1 MIDGIWQIA
10 EGMLVS
16 SKMTTGEDNTEQTNT
31 LERNLGV
38 QPLDAILLELG
49 IGNHDLVAK
58 CGEGLTH
65 KAVQR
70 ARKGRRLTPRMKV
83 RITETLNALLREKNE
98 EQKFGVKMLFNY

>member
-1 MIDGIWQIA
+1 
-10 EGMLVS
+10 MLVS
-16 SKMTTGEDNTEQTNT
+16 SKMTEEDNTEQTNT

-38 QPLDAILLELG
+38 QPLDAILQELSV
-49 IGNHDLVAK
+49 GNHDLVAK

-83 RITETLNALLREKNE
+83 RITETLNALLRERGE
-98 EQKFGVKMLFNY
+98 ERKFGVKMLFNY

>member
-1 MIDGIWQIA
+1 
-10 EGMLVS
+10 MLVS
-16 SKMTTGEDNTEQTNT
+16 SKMTEEDNTEQTNT

-38 QPLDAILLELG
+38 QPLDAILQELSV
-49 IGNHDLVAK
+49 GNHDLVAK

-83 RITETLNALLREKNE
+83 RITETLNALLREKGE
-98 EQKFGVKMLFNY
+98 ERKFGVKMLFNY